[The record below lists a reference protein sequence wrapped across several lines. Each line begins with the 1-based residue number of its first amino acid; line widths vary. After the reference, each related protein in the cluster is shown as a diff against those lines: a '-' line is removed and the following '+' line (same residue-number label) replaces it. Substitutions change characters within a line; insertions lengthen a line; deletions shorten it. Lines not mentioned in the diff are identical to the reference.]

1 MFTPNA
7 YPLAASRGTAEC
19 LDLLTDVST
28 PRIGAQGSFTH
39 GFQHTP
45 EKSKKDFQDSIRLFL
60 DDCRPAMKT
69 LVSKAGHIPSFMAS
83 WTPGASIDPRL
94 SDHILRLN
102 IPQDKGGLPSLLL
115 HDLGE
120 EKSDLDKLRA
130 SRIPGIFSNKNTCV
144 VHFVMV
150 HFTYRAFLGY
160 SLIHLDQGSLEFSS
174 KAYVG
179 IGGSTL

>member
-1 MFTPNA
+1 MSRPRELDRKIHSLMVSNTP
-7 YPLAASRGTAEC
+7 G
-19 LDLLTDVST
+19 
-28 PRIGAQGSFTH
+28 
-39 GFQHTP
+39 
-45 EKSKKDFQDSIRLFL
+45 KSKKDFQDSIQLFL

-83 WTPGASIDPRL
+83 WTPSASMDPRL

-102 IPQDKGGLPSLLL
+102 ISQDKGGLPSLLL

-130 SRIPGIFSNKNTCV
+130 SHILGNKNTCV

-150 HFTYRAFLGY
+150 HAFLGH
-160 SLIHLDQGSLEFSS
+160 SLIHLDQRSLEFSS

-179 IGGSTL
+179 IRGSTL